1 MVGGLVV
8 VTCTYLVVGVLFA
21 TAAARNGGGGGI
33 GGNASEWGHGN
44 ASSSSNGN
52 GSSGG
57 SSGGGGGGG
66 TMSLSPVQSVV
77 CVAAFVVLIVAFQLG
92 PGTLFLTILPELFDS
107 AEERAWG

>member
-33 GGNASEWGHGN
+33 GGNASEWGH
-44 ASSSSNGN
+44 GN